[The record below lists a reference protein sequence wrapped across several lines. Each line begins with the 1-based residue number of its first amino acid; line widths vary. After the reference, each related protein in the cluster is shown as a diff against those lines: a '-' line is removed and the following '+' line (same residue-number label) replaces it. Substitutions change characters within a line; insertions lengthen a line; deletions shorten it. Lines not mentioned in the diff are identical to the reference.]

1 MKSLFS
7 TMQGGCTTMQD
18 NLKMTAAEPFRAR
31 PGCRQR
37 EGRARATVS
46 RQDKARQGKAR
57 QGKARQGKA
66 ASVKRKAFLSRASS
80 ASTR

>member
-18 NLKMTAAEPFRAR
+18 NLKMTAAESFRAP

-46 RQDKARQGKAR
+46 RQDKARQDKV
-57 QGKARQGKA
+57 RQGKA

>member
-46 RQDKARQGKAR
+46 RQDKARQGKA
-57 QGKARQGKA
+57 
-66 ASVKRKAFLSRASS
+66 ASVERKAFLSRASS